1 MMCVVATFHCA
12 TGPMHRLLILGVAL
26 LVLACT
32 FPAPAQSQPTSR
44 PDAELQ
50 TTLERVVEGFRGDV
64 GIYVRH
70 LRTGQTAALQPDALF
85 PTASMIK
92 VPILIKTFD
101 AIEKGSLRYDQ
112 MLTYRDSLYYPGVD
126 LLGHFEDGA
135 EVTLSKLVMLMLT
148 MSDNTASLWLQHLC
162 GTGTAINE
170 WLAGHGFTSTRMN
183 SRTPGRQD
191 DWTRYGW
198 GQTTPREIADLLV
211 MIREGRAVSPAASA
225 EMYRALTRSYWDDE
239 ALSQMPPTVQAA
251 SKQGAVDRSRS
262 EVVLVNAPHGDYVF
276 SVITKNQADTSWTP
290 ENEGFQLI
298 RDVSRAIWMHFEPE
312 HPWQPAEGVRQ
323 YQGSTP
329 E

>member
-1 MMCVVATFHCA
+1 
-12 TGPMHRLLILGVAL
+12 
-26 LVLACT
+26 
-32 FPAPAQSQPTSR
+32 
-44 PDAELQ
+44 LQ
-50 TTLERVVEGFRGDV
+50 AALERVVEGFQGDV

-70 LRTGQTAALQPDALF
+70 LETGQTAALQPGTLF

-92 VPILIKTFD
+92 VPILVKTFD
-101 AIEKGSLRYDQ
+101 AIENGSLRYDQ

-126 LLGHFEDGA
+126 LLGHFKDGE
-135 EVTLSKLVMLMLT
+135 EVALGKVVMLMLT

-170 WLAGHGFTSTRMN
+170 WLAAHGFTGTRMN
-183 SRTPGRQD
+183 SRTPGRQG
-191 DWTRYGW
+191 DWERYGW
-198 GQTTPREIADLLV
+198 GQTTPREMADLLV
-211 MIREGRAVSPAASA
+211 MIREGRAVSPPASA

-239 ALSQMPPTVQAA
+239 ALSQIPPTVQAA

-290 ENEGFQLI
+290 DNEGFQLI
-298 RDVSRAIWMHFEPE
+298 RDVSRTIWTHFEPE
-312 HPWQPAEGVRQ
+312 HPWQPAEGVRR
-323 YQGSTP
+323 YWGSTP